1 MEVNL
6 VVLWMDTPPHTM
18 KKKYLNETEVVDF
31 IQDHNCVHG
40 IQKQDC
46 TSTIE
51 RHFETFDINTA
62 LAKTHCVNKS
72 YCVPAKHIPR
82 QKKLSN
88 LSYQTGFSNQHAQS
102 DTTPIKY
109 NTNIRLQLLPLTTG
123 PI

>member
-1 MEVNL
+1 
-6 VVLWMDTPPHTM
+6 M
-18 KKKYLNETEVVDF
+18 KKKKNLNETEVVDF
-31 IQDHNCVHG
+31 TQDHNCVHG

-72 YCVPAKHIPR
+72 YCVPAKQIP

-88 LSYQTGFSNQHAQS
+88 LSYQTGFSNQHTQS

-109 NTNIRLQLLPLTTG
+109 KTTTFLQCNTLSVTTAILLHSVILH
-123 PI
+123 